1 VVAVGALG
9 LVVSSCSLVAGSRQP
24 SRMWDT
30 FRPAFGV
37 AETLP
42 AGAVDFLRREGRRG
56 RLWNEYVWGGYLIW
70 HLYPEL
76 RVSIDGR
83 MAVYGP
89 ERFGEHL
96 TVVELRPGWQDV
108 LARLAPDAMVVRSGS
123 PLVSALRASGWVVR
137 FEDKIATVLD
147 PPERRG

>member
-1 VVAVGALG
+1 
-9 LVVSSCSLVAGSRQP
+9 VAGSRAPAQV
-24 SRMWDT
+24 WNA

-37 AETLP
+37 AGTFP

-56 RLWNEYVWGGYLIW
+56 TLWNDYGWGGYLIW

-89 ERFGEHL
+89 ERFREFL
-96 TVVELRPGWQDV
+96 TVAQLDPGWREV
-108 LARLAPDAMVVRSGS
+108 LARLQPDTAIVRNGS
-123 PLVSALRASGWVVR
+123 PLISALRASGWVVR
-137 FEDKIATVLD
+137 YEDRVATVLD
-147 PPERRG
+147 PPGR